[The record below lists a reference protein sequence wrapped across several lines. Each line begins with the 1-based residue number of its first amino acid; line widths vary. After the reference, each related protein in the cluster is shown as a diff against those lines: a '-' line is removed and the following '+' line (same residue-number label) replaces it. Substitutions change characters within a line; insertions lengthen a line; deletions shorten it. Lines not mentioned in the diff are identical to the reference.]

1 MRRHFIHVFGS
12 SSSFLGQVNA
22 LMHTSGGLALKKQNG
37 SIKNS
42 AKGKMKPE
50 VHMRLLT
57 KL

>member
-1 MRRHFIHVFGS
+1 MFGS
-12 SSSFLGQVNA
+12 SYAFLGQVNA

-42 AKGKMKPE
+42 AKRKLKPE
-50 VHMRLLT
+50 VHMHSLT